1 MKWVWSIRN
10 DCIDKSHTNLY
21 VQMWCVCVP
30 YLKLL
35 SELRRVALRVN
46 LQHLLIGECKLI
58 NGDGSLSTQTGL
70 QDGIMDE
77 HILLLRD
84 GQQGKITKSHKALAA
99 LMSLLTVNWPLV
111 RTMPNLITA
120 AECWQIA
127 IAVKPSFTPSCPL
140 LGIVSEPRHCI

>member
-1 MKWVWSIRN
+1 
-10 DCIDKSHTNLY
+10 
-21 VQMWCVCVP
+21 MWCVCVP

-46 LQHLLIGECKLI
+46 LQHLFIGERKLI
-58 NGDGSLSTQTGL
+58 YGDGSLSTQTSL

-84 GQQGKITKSHKALAA
+84 GQRGKITKSHKALAA

-120 AECWQIA
+120 AEC
-127 IAVKPSFTPSCPL
+127 
-140 LGIVSEPRHCI
+140 